1 MLIDHAATNCNEACR
16 LCGSTDTRR
25 SFAKAGTTYYT
36 CRQCHLRF
44 AVADTNPNLDFSID
58 QYENSY
64 LQYLDVGP
72 SDEVNHKA
80 LFDWCRG
87 HARLDSGRALDVGC
101 GGGKWVRF
109 LRRQGV
115 DAFGV
120 EPSSAI
126 YERFLRGEPDVFKL
140 ADIEELAYA
149 DNRYAVI
156 TAFDVLEYV
165 PQPGAFLDA
174 LVQLLSPSGH
184 LFISTPD
191 AGSVT
196 ARLMRRYWH
205 HYNQFHLSVFSEKG
219 LTRAVTDRRLD
230 IVCTDHR
237 SKYFS
242 AGYVVRYFREF
253 ILHQRSDTAPSRLDQ
268 VAIPINTFDIVYMS
282 AQRRPSATS
291 RK

>member
-1 MLIDHAATNCNEACR
+1 
-16 LCGSTDTRR
+16 
-25 SFAKAGTTYYT
+25 
-36 CRQCHLRF
+36 
-44 AVADTNPNLDFSID
+44 VLDI
-58 QYENSY
+58 
-64 LQYLDVGP
+64 
-72 SDEVNHKA
+72 
-80 LFDWCRG
+80 
-87 HARLDSGRALDVGC
+87 GC

-219 LTRAVTDRRLD
+219 LTRAVADRRLD